1 MFSPSRAVP
10 GRREVVARPKRDQ
23 IGVSIPCGRN
33 FGVVGLLPYLPLP
46 TKLVTAVMPEIMP
59 DADESADDL
68 AVRVRDA
75 MQTRLD
81 ALTAGRTPL
90 LG

>member
-1 MFSPSRAVP
+1 MS
-10 GRREVVARPKRDQ
+10 
-23 IGVSIPCGRN
+23 VSIPCGRN

-81 ALTAGRTPL
+81 ALTAGHTAPRVNGPVFTRDL
-90 LG
+90 MRQE